1 MTLVPIIYTSLIIFS
16 VLLFSVIII
25 SYLSFKMRSRNRK
38 NLPSERIGMTNNLNI
53 SRPIA
58 LSGPKLNVNP
68 LPAHSHYNN
77 RPKYNDQVIMNER
90 KVRKNS
96 LSYTQSTNRKDS
108 FNKNEESR
116 PHRHNE
122 RTSLRATRLEIMN
135 ESNSFRKTSEL
146 HSESNHQSY
155 ERDKMVEANLF
166 SYYDNNTESDFV
178 LMDTTLLRQAQ

>member
-38 NLPSERIGMTNNLNI
+38 NLPSDRIGMTDNMNF

-58 LSGPKLNVNP
+58 LSGPKLNANP
-68 LPAHSHYNN
+68 LPVHSHYNN
-77 RPKYNDQVIMNER
+77 RPKYNDQVIMDER
-90 KVRKNS
+90 KVRKEN
-96 LSYTQSTNRKDS
+96 LSNTQVTNRKDS

-122 RTSLRATRLEIMN
+122 RTSLRTTRLEIMN

-146 HSESNHQSY
+146 PRESNHQSY

-166 SYYDNNTESDFV
+166 SYYDNNTESNFV
-178 LMDTTLLRQAQ
+178 PMDTSLLRQAQ